1 MKKDIVTMKL
11 RFVFA
16 VCALVGAGLFS
27 AASSSAQEGAFV
39 ERTATATA
47 TVKSIDKATR
57 EVALVTK
64 DGREVTI
71 VAGPDARN
79 FDQIEAGDTLTIA
92 YYGGIVASL
101 AADGAEP
108 IGEQAD
114 LTTARAAAGEKPGG
128 AIASEFA
135 DTVTFDSFDA
145 ASSSV
150 RFTPSDG
157 VQRTVTV
164 QDDKMRAFVQ
174 SLKAGDKV
182 DVVMVEVLG
191 IVVDGPQ

>member
-1 MKKDIVTMKL
+1 MTKL
-11 RFVFA
+11 RFVFV
-16 VCALVGAGLFS
+16 VCAFVGAGLLT
-27 AASSSAQEGAFV
+27 ATSSRAQDGAFV

-47 TVKSIDKATR
+47 TVVSVDTTSR
-57 EVALVTK
+57 EVTLFTK

-71 VAGPDARN
+71 VAGPEVRN
-79 FDQIEAGDTLTIA
+79 LAEIDAGDTLTIA

-101 AADGAEP
+101 TAGDAEPLGAE
-108 IGEQAD
+108 AD
-114 LTTARAAAGEKPGG
+114 LTAARAAAGEKPGG

-135 DTVTFDSFDA
+135 DTVTFDSYDA
-145 ASSSV
+145 AAGSV

-164 QDDKMRAFVQ
+164 QDEKMRAFVQ

-191 IVVDGPQ
+191 IVVGDPQ

>member
-1 MKKDIVTMKL
+1 MLKL

-16 VCALVGAGLFS
+16 VCALVSVGLL
-27 AASSSAQEGAFV
+27 AAATSWAQDGAFV

-47 TVKSIDKATR
+47 TVKSVDKATR

-79 FDQIEAGDTLTIA
+79 FDEIAAGDTLTIA

-108 IGEQAD
+108 LGEQAD

-145 ASSSV
+145 ATSSV

-157 VQRTVTV
+157 VQRMVTV

-174 SLKAGDKV
+174 TLEAGDKV

-191 IVVDGPQ
+191 IMVDGPQ

>member
-1 MKKDIVTMKL
+1 MTKL

-16 VCALVGAGLFS
+16 VCTLVGAGFLS
-27 AASSSAQEGAFV
+27 AAGSRAQDGAFV

-47 TVKSIDKATR
+47 TVMSVDTTSR
-57 EVALVTK
+57 EVTLFTK
-64 DGREVTI
+64 DGREITI
-71 VAGPDARN
+71 VASPEVRN
-79 FDQIEAGDTLTIA
+79 LAEIKDGDTLTIA

-101 AADGAEP
+101 AAGDAEP
-108 IGEQAD
+108 LGAQSD
-114 LTTARAAAGEKPGG
+114 LTAARAAAGEKPGG

-135 DTVTFDSFDA
+135 DTVTFDSYDA
-145 ASSSV
+145 ATSTV
-150 RFTPSDG
+150 QFTPSDG

-164 QDDKMRAFVQ
+164 EDDKMRAFVQ
-174 SLKAGDKV
+174 TLKAGDKV

>member
-1 MKKDIVTMKL
+1 MLKL
-11 RFVFA
+11 RCVFA
-16 VCALVGAGLFS
+16 VCALLGAGLL
-27 AASSSAQEGAFV
+27 APASSRAQDGAFV
-39 ERTATATA
+39 ERTATGTA
-47 TVKSIDKATR
+47 TVKSVDKVTR

-79 FDQIEAGDTLTIA
+79 FDEIAAGDTLTIA

-108 IGEQAD
+108 LGEQAD

-145 ASSSV
+145 ATSSV

-174 SLKAGDKV
+174 TLEAGDKV

-191 IVVDGPQ
+191 IMVDGPQ